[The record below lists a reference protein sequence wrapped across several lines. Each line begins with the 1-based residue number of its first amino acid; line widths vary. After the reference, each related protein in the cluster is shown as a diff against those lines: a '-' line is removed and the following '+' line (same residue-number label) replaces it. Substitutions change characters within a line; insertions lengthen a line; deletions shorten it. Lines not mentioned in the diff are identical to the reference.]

1 MKKTFELVG
10 MWLMAMVLC
19 CNFTACSSDD
29 DDNEDGGGGANGGK
43 RLVSIKYNS
52 RDSYTGDVKIRVRR
66 FEYDNSGRI
75 VKDIDSDSEEDND
88 CITTYEY
95 GEKKITRTIREDPYV
110 DRYEYSLRDGRIVK
124 LTTDSGV
131 TSYKYDGNKLIN
143 GANYGDGSP
152 YDLITWD
159 GDNIA
164 TCGVA
169 AYTYSNLESS
179 IGWNEY
185 EGGVDDVLYNQGY
198 FGDRSRNLM
207 ATGGCIDYGAA
218 TSYTYEVNGGY
229 VTKAVGSNGGS
240 IEYVWE

>member
-10 MWLMAMVLC
+10 MWLMATVLC

-29 DDNEDGGGGANGGK
+29 DDNEEGGGGANGGK

-52 RDSYTGDVKIRVRR
+52 RDSYTGETETDVRR

-75 VKDIDSDSEEDND
+75 VKVIEEDD

-95 GEKKITRTIREDPYV
+95 GESKITKTEREGSYV

-124 LTTDSGV
+124 LTSDGDV

-164 TCGVA
+164 TCGVT
-169 AYTYSNLESS
+169 AYTYSNLDSS

-185 EGGVDDVLYNQGY
+185 DGAIDDVLYNQGY

-207 ATGGCIDYGAA
+207 ATGGYVGGSGAA